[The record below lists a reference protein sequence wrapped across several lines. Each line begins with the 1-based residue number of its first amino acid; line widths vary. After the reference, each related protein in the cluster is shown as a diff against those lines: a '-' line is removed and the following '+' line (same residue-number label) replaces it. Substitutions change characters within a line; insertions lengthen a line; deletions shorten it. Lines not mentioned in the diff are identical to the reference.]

1 MLDRINKITQRA
13 PPAATPEDTEQPQV
27 QQYQPLPAPP
37 IRPQQALGEQ
47 AAAGGVQEVG
57 VVAGTGEGAGEQGVA
72 EAGSRKR
79 KKDLKPRLGRRCGQ
93 CLKYGGEGVDA
104 RACKGAA
111 VSVKCPQW
119 DEFGVP
125 NGLPQNT
132 AAD

>member
-37 IRPQQALGEQ
+37 IRPQQAPGEQ

-79 KKDLKPRLGRRCGQ
+79 KPLGWGRPKGNMALFGRQ
-93 CLKYGGEGVDA
+93 GVNSPVMTLWLRFLRYDRPA
-104 RACKGAA
+104 
-111 VSVKCPQW
+111 
-119 DEFGVP
+119 
-125 NGLPQNT
+125 
-132 AAD
+132 